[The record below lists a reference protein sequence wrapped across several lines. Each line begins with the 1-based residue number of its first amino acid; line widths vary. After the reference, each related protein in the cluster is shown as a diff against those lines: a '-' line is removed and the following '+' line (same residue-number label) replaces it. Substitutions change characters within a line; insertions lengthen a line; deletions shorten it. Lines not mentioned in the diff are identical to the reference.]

1 MIDGVVAP
9 TTRLQLVCKL
19 AVKQYLGY
27 RVLWE
32 DLYYLWSV
40 IAMLRILVKIK

>member
-19 AVKQYLGY
+19 AAKQYLGY

-32 DLYYLWSV
+32 DFQVYYLWSV
-40 IAMLRILVKIK
+40 RRC

>member
-1 MIDGVVAP
+1 MIDGDVAP

-32 DLYYLWSV
+32 DFYIIYGVYSGHKN
-40 IAMLRILVKIK
+40 RSQN